1 MNKAG
6 FDAIPNLPEPESV
19 GPRPWGEEILLALVP
34 EKYMVKRLVINK
46 GNKGGL
52 QYHRKKDEVAILIKG
67 KMLIR
72 WDDGSD
78 ELIEKIIN
86 PGDVVHFPPGAIHQ
100 EEALEDCEIIE
111 ASTNHFN
118 DRVRCEPLFGIEDYD
133 GLPTTEEDEIVE
145 K

>member
-1 MNKAG
+1 MKNRILFPKKKDLG
-6 FDAIPNLPEPESV
+6 KRNWGKEELLVLIPKVLTLKKLF
-19 GPRPWGEEILLALVP
+19 I
-34 EKYMVKRLVINK
+34 KK
-46 GNKGGL
+46 GRAGGL

-67 KMLIR
+67 QMLIR